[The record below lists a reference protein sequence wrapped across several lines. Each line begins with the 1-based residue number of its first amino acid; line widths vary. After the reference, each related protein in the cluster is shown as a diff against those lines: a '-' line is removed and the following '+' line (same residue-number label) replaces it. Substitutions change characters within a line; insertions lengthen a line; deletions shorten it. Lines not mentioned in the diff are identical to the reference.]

1 MEEKYHFGLE
11 EDLILEIKKINK
23 YLYCAL
29 IMKKTKEVKE
39 IFFYYA
45 FLFFNKKAKK
55 ELEKCKNFIINFHD
69 KSNENVNLLGAWIE

>member
-1 MEEKYHFGLE
+1 MEEKYHFGHE

-23 YLYCAL
+23 YLCCAL
-29 IMKKTKEVKE
+29 IIKKTKEVKE

-55 ELEKCKNFIINFHD
+55 LEKCKSFIIIFHD